1 VPAPAFLLGQLEL
14 GLRLIVVRKTAFD
27 VIEPSLRL
35 GLDRIVAV
43 DIDPPEQR
51 QRGLQVDV
59 DVQFVDLARR
69 LWLDQSRLLV
79 LRKLRSRAACSGH
92 APNDKKAVRF
102 QIGPNA

>member
-51 QRGLQVDV
+51 HRGLQVDLAV
-59 DVQFVDLARR
+59 DFQLVDLARR
-69 LWLDQSRLLV
+69 LRIDQSRILV
-79 LRKLRSRAACSGH
+79 FGKLRS
-92 APNDKKAVRF
+92 
-102 QIGPNA
+102 